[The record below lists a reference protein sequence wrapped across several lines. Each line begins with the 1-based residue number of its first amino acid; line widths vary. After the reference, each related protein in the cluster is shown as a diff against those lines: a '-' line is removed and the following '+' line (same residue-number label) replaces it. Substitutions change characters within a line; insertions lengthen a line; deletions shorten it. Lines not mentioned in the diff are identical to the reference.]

1 MVYTLGVYSRLLPFQ
16 TESTHAT
23 GHPDQRLP
31 SSPSHCFSPIPCL
44 PRHPCFSIFTA
55 PAGPC
60 LGTARGH
67 LSAYQPAAS
76 VPSNM
81 PSPLLPDWAHVFLS
95 CFSGFLGLPLLYIGR
110 FIIWPLAAFPG
121 PSPGPCNMH
130 RPRSQTELTWTL
142 MPHHHTQSDLAV
154 FHSAWKS
161 VLPFLILNFSPNPTL
176 PKSLGKLLVILQNPS
191 SITTL
196 RKLPRLTQA
205 WLITVLWAFIT
216 TCVYR

>member
-16 TESTHAT
+16 KESTSGT

-44 PRHPCFSIFTA
+44 PRHPCFSIFTG

-60 LGTARGH
+60 RSLPGHSPRPPICLPACCLCSFEHALSFAARLSPCLSLLLQWVSWPPSAIHRTFYH
-67 LSAYQPAAS
+67 LTPGC
-76 VPSNM
+76 
-81 PSPLLPDWAHVFLS
+81 LPRPIFRS
-95 CFSGFLGLPLLYIGR
+95 
-110 FIIWPLAAFPG
+110 
-121 PSPGPCNMH
+121 NMH
-130 RPRSQTELTWTL
+130 RPHSQTELIWTL

-196 RKLPRLTQA
+196 RNLPRLTQA
-205 WLITVLWAFIT
+205 
-216 TCVYR
+216 

>member
-16 TESTHAT
+16 KESTSGT

-60 LGTARGH
+60 LGTDRGH

-95 CFSGFLGLPLLYIGR
+95 CFSGFLGLPLLYTGP

-121 PSPGPCNMH
+121 PSSGPICTDPIVKLNWSGH
-130 RPRSQTELTWTL
+130 SCHTTTLSQTWLFFI
-142 MPHHHTQSDLAV
+142 PPGS
-154 FHSAWKS
+154 
-161 VLPFLILNFSPNPTL
+161 PFCLS
-176 PKSLGKLLVILQNPS
+176 
-191 SITTL
+191 
-196 RKLPRLTQA
+196 
-205 WLITVLWAFIT
+205 
-216 TCVYR
+216 